1 MYQEGFNPIAELPMG
16 FGMALAQYPQAMAYF
31 SELSPDRQRD
41 LIEHTHTINS
51 KDEMKAFVRSLTGGQ
66 YDFGRPSGGGAAGRL
81 EKAGALGDALAAPRF
96 FLYIFPQIRYNNVC

>member
-51 KDEMKAFVRSLTGGQ
+51 KDEMQAFVRSLTGGP
-66 YDFGRPSGGGAAGRL
+66 YDF
-81 EKAGALGDALAAPRF
+81 
-96 FLYIFPQIRYNNVC
+96 